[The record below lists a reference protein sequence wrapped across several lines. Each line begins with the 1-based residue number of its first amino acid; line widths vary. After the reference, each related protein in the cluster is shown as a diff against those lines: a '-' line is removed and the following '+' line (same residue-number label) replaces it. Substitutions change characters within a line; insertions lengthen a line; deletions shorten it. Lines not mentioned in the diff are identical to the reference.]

1 MAKNESPLIEAATAL
16 DGELV
21 RFEEATLAFSK
32 LGLNS
37 QKNLDRATKML
48 NDLAASEGAMGEKV
62 QLLVGAINSVRD
74 RQMAQVEAVKA
85 KSVQI
90 QERSAI
96 FQGLLNQFQELGK
109 GAGALNEKL
118 KPGVEA
124 GGNPIVDVQTEMTN
138 LATRAEA
145 LATIAKDQD
154 FDDLARQADG
164 LRQQIL
170 AARNKLKQI
179 ETGTVS

>member
-1 MAKNESPLIEAATAL
+1 MAKHESPLVEAATAL
-16 DGELV
+16 DAELT
-21 RFEEATLAFSK
+21 RFEESTVAFQR
-32 LGLNS
+32 LGLDS
-37 QKNLDRATKML
+37 QKNLDRATKLL
-48 NDLAASEGAMGEKV
+48 NDLAAAEATLGQKV
-62 QLLVGAINSVRD
+62 QLLVTAINGVRD
-74 RQMAQVEAVKA
+74 RQLAQVEAVKA

-90 QERSAI
+90 QERSAV
-96 FQGLLNQFQELGK
+96 FAGLLDQFQQLGK

-118 KPGVEA
+118 KPSGQPGA
-124 GGNPIVDVQTEMTN
+124 NPIVDVQTEMTN

-170 AARNKLKQI
+170 AARNKLRQI

>member
-1 MAKNESPLIEAATAL
+1 MAKHESPLVEAATEL
-16 DGELV
+16 DAELT
-21 RFEEATLAFSK
+21 RFEESTVAFQK
-32 LGLNS
+32 LGLDS

-48 NDLAASEGAMGEKV
+48 NDLAAAEETLGQKV
-62 QLLVGAINSVRD
+62 QLLVTAINGVRD
-74 RQMAQVEAVKA
+74 RQLAQVEAVKA

-90 QERSAI
+90 QERSAV
-96 FQGLLNQFQELGK
+96 FAGLLDQFQQLGK

-118 KPGVEA
+118 KPSAQPGA
-124 GGNPIVDVQTEMTN
+124 NPIVDVQAEMTN

-179 ETGTVS
+179 ETGAVS